1 MRAQGWVHAAVAAA
15 LLSLAA
21 CSSEDA
27 GTTTLVVNGIDA
39 ESGSVWQSGEV
50 FLDVAAVGDT
60 VTTNKAIRGFVS
72 FDITAVPPGK
82 EIVAATLNL
91 SDYVIR
97 APEQD
102 PFLAPNPLGNFLVM
116 AQNYGALEAGDYAGA
131 AYATIYNAA
140 QGGAALAAIDASAAL
155 TGALGNSYNRFQVR
169 LQFATESNGDGV
181 AQIARFND
189 TAARLTVEYR

>member
-1 MRAQGWVHAAVAAA
+1 MRGQRWIHAAAAAA

-21 CSSEDA
+21 CSAEE

-50 FLDVAAVGDT
+50 FLDVAAAGDT
-60 VTTNKAIRGFVS
+60 LTTNKAIRGYVS
-72 FDITAVPPGK
+72 FDITALPPGK

-102 PFLAPNPLGNFLVM
+102 PFLAPNPLGNFIVM

-131 AYATIYNAA
+131 TYATIYNAA
-140 QGGAALAAIDASAAL
+140 QGGAALAAIDAAAAV

-169 LQFATESNGDGV
+169 LQFVTESNGDGV
-181 AQIARFND
+181 AQLARFND